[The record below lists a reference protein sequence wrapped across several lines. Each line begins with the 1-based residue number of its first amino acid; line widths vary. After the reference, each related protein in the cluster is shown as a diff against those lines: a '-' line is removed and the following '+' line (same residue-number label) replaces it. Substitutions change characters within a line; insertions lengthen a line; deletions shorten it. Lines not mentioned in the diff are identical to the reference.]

1 MYTFIENFVG
11 YMESHGITYTDDI
24 NESYDILFVNS
35 FMVDYNLIKRVKK
48 RLGEVRVVQ
57 RVNGSGRDYGRRDD
71 ADNRQ
76 ARVNMLTDLTV
87 FQSRYSVHSTT
98 EKFRVI
104 SREGPIIYNA
114 VDTDMFSLEG
124 EKLDLP
130 YSVRVCHV
138 TFSANPK
145 KGLGSV
151 YEVAAA
157 NPGIDFILCGA
168 QDDSRQLPNIHP
180 RGFVQRSE
188 LPRVMRSCDV
198 LVFFSENES
207 CSNVVLEG
215 LASGLPVL
223 YKDSGGTPELVGDC
237 GLPVEVD
244 NFREQIEEV
253 LARKEELSRAACA
266 RAVEHFSPEVIFP
279 QYIEAIERTERR
291 PMPAAA
297 DFIRLWR
304 KGYPVLPNSPQQL
317 ACSIRQK
324 FDAAIGLIKR

>member
-1 MYTFIENFVG
+1 MYSFIQNFTS
-11 YMESHGITYTDDI
+11 YMESHGIPHTDDI

-35 FMVDYNLIKRVKK
+35 FMVAYNLIKSVKK
-48 RLGEVRVVQ
+48 RRGEVRVVQ

-71 ADNRQ
+71 ADIRQ

-87 FQSRYSVHSTT
+87 FQSHYSVHSTT

-104 SREGPIIYNA
+104 SQEGPIIYNA
-114 VDTDMFSLEG
+114 VDTNMFSPDG

-130 YSVRVCHV
+130 YRVRVCHV

-151 YEVAAA
+151 YAVAAA
-157 NPGIDFILCGA
+157 NPEIDFILCGA
-168 QDDSRQLPNIHP
+168 HDDSRQLPNIHP
-180 RGFVQRSE
+180 QGFVQRNE
-188 LPRVMRSCDV
+188 LPRVMRSCD
-198 LVFFSENES
+198 LLLFFSENES

-223 YKDSGGTPELVGDC
+223 YKDSGGTSELVGDC

-244 NFREQIEEV
+244 NFQRQMEEV
-253 LARKEELSRAACA
+253 LAHKEELSKAARA

-279 QYIEAIERTERR
+279 QYIEAMELTERR
-291 PMPAAA
+291 PLPAAA
-297 DFIRLWR
+297 DFIKLWR

-317 ACSIRQK
+317 AYRIRQK